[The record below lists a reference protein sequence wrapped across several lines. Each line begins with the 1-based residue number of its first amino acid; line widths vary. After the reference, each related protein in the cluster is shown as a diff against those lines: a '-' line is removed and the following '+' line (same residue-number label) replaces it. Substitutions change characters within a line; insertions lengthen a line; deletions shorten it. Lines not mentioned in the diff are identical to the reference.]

1 MASTVADKLGTGD
14 GNGTRRRNRR
24 DLSTRS
30 EVSTGLRE
38 SAGGCRVRG
47 RTTGGRNESAAD
59 GPSRGGSAVVSPAC
73 RPHRRPGERLKELV
87 RAGRGVYEYELK
99 LLTVTACEKAINLRS
114 ATPSQRRRC
123 RPRVAPRR
131 DTTRARCVG
140 GK

>member
-38 SAGGCRVRG
+38 SAGGGRVRG

-59 GPSRGGSAVVSPAC
+59 GPSRGGAAVVSPAC
-73 RPHRRPGERLKELV
+73 RPHRRPWERLKKLV
-87 RAGRGVYEYELK
+87 RAGGGVSPK
-99 LLTVTACEKAINLRS
+99 RVRATHRHPAKNRS
-114 ATPSQRRRC
+114 TSVQPHRRHDADAGRE
-123 RPRVAPRR
+123 
-131 DTTRARCVG
+131 
-140 GK
+140 